1 LRGITILL
9 LFDNVV
15 VGEITD
21 AFEHQGTQFGNF
33 LCSLP
38 ADGDRTAK
46 RLRAFIEFCKDWF
59 ERSGSEAGADASEF
73 DQYRDVVSSGKWSV
87 QKPDGDL
94 SKIEDA
100 PIFQDGLNGEI
111 SWLEE
116 HRLSLITVL
125 CG

>member
-1 LRGITILL
+1 LRDTTILL
-9 LFDNVV
+9 FFDNVV

-33 LCSLP
+33 ECSLP
-38 ADGDRTAK
+38 PDGDKTAK
-46 RLRAFIEFCKDWF
+46 RLRAFIEFCTDWF

-87 QKPDGDL
+87 QKPGGDL

-100 PIFQDGLNGEI
+100 PMFQDGLKGEI
-111 SWLEE
+111 SW
-116 HRLSLITVL
+116 RDKR
-125 CG
+125 G